1 MKRITKILLCVLC
14 AVAAVLCVAAAC
26 FMLLKKQGSTT
37 ASSAASGASVSTYG
51 KVSDFDYASFDYSEG
66 LDDNGHWTGIR
77 ALDYVTLPEDV
88 SALPLSK
95 ADIEPTETEIQT
107 QIDTLL
113 NQYAT
118 TQNITDRAAQSGD
131 TVNIDYSGAVDG
143 VAFTGGTATG
153 YDLTLGSH
161 TFIDGFE
168 DQIIGHNIGDV
179 FDVTVTFPEG
189 YGDSTDAEGNTI
201 TLSGKEAVFSVTLN
215 SISESV
221 TPELTD
227 EWVDSN
233 FGISDDLHT
242 VDQLR
247 SYFND
252 ALYATNYENAI
263 VDYLMSNSTF
273 KELPSEITSYYIR
286 MFLNYYNQYATAY
299 GMDLNAFAQTQGY
312 TDADAMLA
320 ASDAYFEHLAKQ
332 DLILQAVAE
341 TKSLAPTQEELDDT
355 YGKFLELADKK
366 KEIHDYDLLYLVGDI
381 DRMKQQS
388 VSLKFLQ
395 VTTGTLVP
403 TATVVLK
410 FGDHERMAIAT
421 GNGPVDAAVSAIKTL
436 INEKVVLMEFL
447 MQAITRGSN
456 DVGRVHV
463 QVQCGSR
470 TVHGFAAHTDT
481 TRASIEAFLDALR
494 VLNVTER
501 KEKEE

>member
-26 FMLLKKQGSTT
+26 FMLLKKQSGTT
-37 ASSAASGASVSTYG
+37 ASSAASGASVSIYG
-51 KVSDFDYASFDYSEG
+51 KVSDFDYANFDYSEG

-161 TFIDGFE
+161 AFIDGFE
-168 DQIIGHNIGDV
+168 DQIIGHNIGDT

-215 SISESV
+215 ALSVSV

-233 FGISDDLHT
+233 FGTTDGLHTADDLH
-242 VDQLR
+242 
-247 SYFND
+247 SYFSS
-252 ALYATNYENAI
+252 ALYADNYENAI
-263 VDYLMSNSTF
+263 VDYLMENSEF
-273 KELPSEITSYYIR
+273 KALPSVLTSYYIR
-286 MFLNYYNQYATAY
+286 MFLSYYNQYASRY
-299 GMDLNAFAQTQGY
+299 GMDLDAFAQTQGY

-320 ASDAYFEHLAKQ
+320 ASDSYFEHLAKQ
-332 DLILQAVAE
+332 DLIFQAVADAE
-341 TKSLAPTQEELDDT
+341 NITPTQEQIDAADAEYADT
-355 YGKFLELADKK
+355 YGQNRACLNALQSCVLDWLED
-366 KEIHDYDLLYLVGDI
+366 H
-381 DRMKQQS
+381 
-388 VSLKFLQ
+388 
-395 VTTGTLVP
+395 
-403 TATVVLK
+403 ATV
-410 FGDHERMAIAT
+410 
-421 GNGPVDAAVSAIKTL
+421 S
-436 INEKVVLMEFL
+436 
-447 MQAITRGSN
+447 
-456 DVGRVHV
+456 
-463 QVQCGSR
+463 
-470 TVHGFAAHTDT
+470 
-481 TRASIEAFLDALR
+481 
-494 VLNVTER
+494 
-501 KEKEE
+501 

>member
-37 ASSAASGASVSTYG
+37 ASSAASGASVSIYG

-153 YDLTLGSH
+153 YDLTLGSGS
-161 TFIDGFE
+161 FIDGFE
-168 DQIIGHNIGDV
+168 DQIIGHNVGDT
-179 FDVTVTFPEG
+179 FDVTVTFPDG

-215 SISESV
+215 SLSESV

-227 EWVDSN
+227 EWVESN
-233 FGISDDLHT
+233 FGVSDDLHT
-242 VDQLR
+242 ADQLR
-247 SYFND
+247 SYFSD
-252 ALYATNYENAI
+252 ALYANNYDNAI
-263 VDYLMSNSTF
+263 VDYLMANSTF
-273 KELPSEITSYYIR
+273 KELPAEITSYYIR
-286 MFLNYYNQYATAY
+286 MFLNHYNQYATAY
-299 GMDLNAFAQTQGY
+299 SMDLNAFAQTQGY
-312 TDADAMLA
+312 TSADAMLA

-332 DLILQAVAE
+332 DLIFQAVAE
-341 TKSLAPTQEELDDT
+341 TKSLAPTQEELDDANSTYADT
-355 YGKFLELADKK
+355 YGENRAHLNALQTCVLDWLE
-366 KEIHDYDLLYLVGDI
+366 EN
-381 DRMKQQS
+381 
-388 VSLKFLQ
+388 
-395 VTTGTLVP
+395 
-403 TATVVLK
+403 ATV
-410 FGDHERMAIAT
+410 A
-421 GNGPVDAAVSAIKTL
+421 
-436 INEKVVLMEFL
+436 
-447 MQAITRGSN
+447 
-456 DVGRVHV
+456 
-463 QVQCGSR
+463 
-470 TVHGFAAHTDT
+470 
-481 TRASIEAFLDALR
+481 
-494 VLNVTER
+494 
-501 KEKEE
+501 

>member
-37 ASSAASGASVSTYG
+37 ASSAASGASVSIYG

-118 TQNITDRAAQSGD
+118 TQNITGRAAQSGD

-143 VAFTGGTATG
+143 VAFTGGTATD
-153 YDLTLGSH
+153 YNLTLGSH

-168 DQIIGHNIGDV
+168 DQIIGHNIGDT

-215 SISESV
+215 ALSVSV

-233 FGISDDLHT
+233 FGTTDGLHTADDLH
-242 VDQLR
+242 
-247 SYFND
+247 SYFSS
-252 ALYATNYENAI
+252 ALYADNYENAI
-263 VDYLMSNSTF
+263 VDYLMENSEF
-273 KELPSEITSYYIR
+273 KAVPSVLTSYYIR
-286 MFLNYYNQYATAY
+286 MFLSYYNQYASRY
-299 GMDLNAFAQTQGY
+299 GMDLDAFAQTQGY

-320 ASDAYFEHLAKQ
+320 ASDSYFEHLAKQ
-332 DLILQAVAE
+332 DLIFQAVADAE
-341 TKSLAPTQEELDDT
+341 NITPTQEQIDAADAEYADT
-355 YGKFLELADKK
+355 YGQNRARLNALQSCVLDWLED
-366 KEIHDYDLLYLVGDI
+366 H
-381 DRMKQQS
+381 
-388 VSLKFLQ
+388 
-395 VTTGTLVP
+395 
-403 TATVVLK
+403 ATV
-410 FGDHERMAIAT
+410 
-421 GNGPVDAAVSAIKTL
+421 S
-436 INEKVVLMEFL
+436 
-447 MQAITRGSN
+447 
-456 DVGRVHV
+456 
-463 QVQCGSR
+463 
-470 TVHGFAAHTDT
+470 
-481 TRASIEAFLDALR
+481 
-494 VLNVTER
+494 
-501 KEKEE
+501 

>member
-1 MKRITKILLCVLC
+1 MKRITKILLCALC

-26 FMLLKKQGSTT
+26 FMLLKKQSGTT
-37 ASSAASGASVSTYG
+37 ASSAASGASVSIYG

-95 ADIEPTETEIQT
+95 ADIEPTEAEIQT

-161 TFIDGFE
+161 SFIDGFE
-168 DQIIGHNIGDV
+168 DQIIGHNIGDT

-233 FGISDDLHT
+233 FGTSDDLHT
-242 VDQLR
+242 ADQLR
-247 SYFND
+247 SYLND

-341 TKSLAPTQEELDDT
+341 TKSLAPTQEELDDANSTYADT
-355 YGKFLELADKK
+355 YGENRAHLNALQSCVLDWLE
-366 KEIHDYDLLYLVGDI
+366 EN
-381 DRMKQQS
+381 S
-388 VSLKFLQ
+388 
-395 VTTGTLVP
+395 
-403 TATVVLK
+403 TV
-410 FGDHERMAIAT
+410 A
-421 GNGPVDAAVSAIKTL
+421 
-436 INEKVVLMEFL
+436 
-447 MQAITRGSN
+447 
-456 DVGRVHV
+456 
-463 QVQCGSR
+463 
-470 TVHGFAAHTDT
+470 
-481 TRASIEAFLDALR
+481 
-494 VLNVTER
+494 
-501 KEKEE
+501 

>member
-1 MKRITKILLCVLC
+1 MKRITKILLCALC

-26 FMLLKKQGSTT
+26 FMLLKKQSGTT
-37 ASSAASGASVSTYG
+37 ASSAASGASVSIYG

-161 TFIDGFE
+161 SFIDGFE
-168 DQIIGHNIGDV
+168 DQIIGHNIGDT

-215 SISESV
+215 ALSVSV

-233 FGISDDLHT
+233 FGTTDGLHTADDLH
-242 VDQLR
+242 
-247 SYFND
+247 SYFSS
-252 ALYATNYENAI
+252 ALYADNYENAI
-263 VDYLMSNSTF
+263 VDYLMENSEF
-273 KELPSEITSYYIR
+273 KAVPSVLTSYYIR
-286 MFLNYYNQYATAY
+286 MFLSYYNQYASRY
-299 GMDLNAFAQTQGY
+299 GMDLDAFAQTQGY

-320 ASDAYFEHLAKQ
+320 ASDSYFEHLAKQ
-332 DLILQAVAE
+332 DLIFQAVADAE
-341 TKSLAPTQEELDDT
+341 NITPTQEQIDAADAEYADT
-355 YGKFLELADKK
+355 YGQNRACLNALQSCVLDWLED
-366 KEIHDYDLLYLVGDI
+366 H
-381 DRMKQQS
+381 
-388 VSLKFLQ
+388 
-395 VTTGTLVP
+395 
-403 TATVVLK
+403 ATV
-410 FGDHERMAIAT
+410 
-421 GNGPVDAAVSAIKTL
+421 S
-436 INEKVVLMEFL
+436 
-447 MQAITRGSN
+447 
-456 DVGRVHV
+456 
-463 QVQCGSR
+463 
-470 TVHGFAAHTDT
+470 
-481 TRASIEAFLDALR
+481 
-494 VLNVTER
+494 
-501 KEKEE
+501 

>member
-1 MKRITKILLCVLC
+1 MKRNTKTLLCVLC
-14 AVAAVLCVAAAC
+14 AAAAVLCVVLAC
-26 FMLLKKQGSTT
+26 FFLTKKQGSTT
-37 ASSAASGASVSTYG
+37 ASSAASGASVSVYG

-77 ALDYVTLPEDV
+77 ALDYVTLPDDV

-95 ADIEPTETEIQT
+95 ADIEPTEAEIQT

-143 VAFTGGTATG
+143 VVFNGGTATG

-215 SISESV
+215 ALSVSV

-233 FGISDDLHT
+233 FGTTDGLHTADDLH
-242 VDQLR
+242 
-247 SYFND
+247 SYFSS
-252 ALYATNYENAI
+252 ALYADNYENAI
-263 VDYLMSNSTF
+263 VDYLMENSEF
-273 KELPSEITSYYIR
+273 KALPSVLTSYYIR
-286 MFLNYYNQYATAY
+286 MFLSYYNQYASRY
-299 GMDLNAFAQTQGY
+299 GMDLDAFAQTQGY

-320 ASDAYFEHLAKQ
+320 ASDSYFEHLAKQ
-332 DLILQAVAE
+332 DLIFQAVADAE
-341 TKSLAPTQEELDDT
+341 NITPTQEQIDAADAEYADT
-355 YGKFLELADKK
+355 YGQNRACLNALQSCVLDWLED
-366 KEIHDYDLLYLVGDI
+366 H
-381 DRMKQQS
+381 
-388 VSLKFLQ
+388 
-395 VTTGTLVP
+395 
-403 TATVVLK
+403 ATV
-410 FGDHERMAIAT
+410 
-421 GNGPVDAAVSAIKTL
+421 S
-436 INEKVVLMEFL
+436 
-447 MQAITRGSN
+447 
-456 DVGRVHV
+456 
-463 QVQCGSR
+463 
-470 TVHGFAAHTDT
+470 
-481 TRASIEAFLDALR
+481 
-494 VLNVTER
+494 
-501 KEKEE
+501 

>member
-37 ASSAASGASVSTYG
+37 ASSAASGASVSVYG
-51 KVSDFDYASFDYSEG
+51 KVSDFDYSSFDYSEG

-118 TQNITDRAAQSGD
+118 TQNITGRAAQSGD

-153 YDLTLGSH
+153 YDLTLGSGS
-161 TFIDGFE
+161 FIDGFE
-168 DQIIGHNIGDV
+168 DQIIGHNVGDT
-179 FDVTVTFPEG
+179 FDVTVTFPDG

-242 VDQLR
+242 TDQLR

-341 TKSLAPTQEELDDT
+341 TKSLAPTQEELDDAKSTYADT
-355 YGKFLELADKK
+355 YGENRAHLNALQSCVLDWLE
-366 KEIHDYDLLYLVGDI
+366 EN
-381 DRMKQQS
+381 S
-388 VSLKFLQ
+388 
-395 VTTGTLVP
+395 
-403 TATVVLK
+403 TV
-410 FGDHERMAIAT
+410 A
-421 GNGPVDAAVSAIKTL
+421 
-436 INEKVVLMEFL
+436 
-447 MQAITRGSN
+447 
-456 DVGRVHV
+456 
-463 QVQCGSR
+463 
-470 TVHGFAAHTDT
+470 
-481 TRASIEAFLDALR
+481 
-494 VLNVTER
+494 
-501 KEKEE
+501 

>member
-26 FMLLKKQGSTT
+26 FMLLKKQSGTT
-37 ASSAASGASVSTYG
+37 ASSAASGASVSIYG

-95 ADIEPTETEIQT
+95 ADIEPTEAEIQT

-118 TQNITDRAAQSGD
+118 TQTITDRAAQSGD

-168 DQIIGHNIGDV
+168 DQIIGHNIGDT

-215 SISESV
+215 ALSVSV

-233 FGISDDLHT
+233 FGTTDGLHTADDLH
-242 VDQLR
+242 
-247 SYFND
+247 SYFSS
-252 ALYATNYENAI
+252 ALYADNYENAI
-263 VDYLMSNSTF
+263 VDYLMENSEF
-273 KELPSEITSYYIR
+273 KALPSVLTSYYIR
-286 MFLNYYNQYATAY
+286 MFLSYYNQYASRY
-299 GMDLNAFAQTQGY
+299 GMDLDAFAQTQGY

-320 ASDAYFEHLAKQ
+320 ASDSYFEHLAKQ
-332 DLILQAVAE
+332 DLIFQAVADAE
-341 TKSLAPTQEELDDT
+341 NITPTQEQIDAADAEYADT
-355 YGKFLELADKK
+355 YGQNRARLNALQSCVLDWLED
-366 KEIHDYDLLYLVGDI
+366 H
-381 DRMKQQS
+381 
-388 VSLKFLQ
+388 
-395 VTTGTLVP
+395 
-403 TATVVLK
+403 ATV
-410 FGDHERMAIAT
+410 
-421 GNGPVDAAVSAIKTL
+421 S
-436 INEKVVLMEFL
+436 
-447 MQAITRGSN
+447 
-456 DVGRVHV
+456 
-463 QVQCGSR
+463 
-470 TVHGFAAHTDT
+470 
-481 TRASIEAFLDALR
+481 
-494 VLNVTER
+494 
-501 KEKEE
+501 

>member
-26 FMLLKKQGSTT
+26 FMLLKKQSGTT
-37 ASSAASGASVSTYG
+37 ANSAASGASVSTYG

-95 ADIEPTETEIQT
+95 ADIEPTEAEIQT

-153 YDLTLGSH
+153 YDLTLGSGS
-161 TFIDGFE
+161 FIDGFE
-168 DQIIGHNIGDV
+168 DQIIGHNVGDT
-179 FDVTVTFPEG
+179 FDVTVTFPDG

-233 FGISDDLHT
+233 FGTSDDLHT
-242 VDQLR
+242 ADQLR
-247 SYFND
+247 SYLND

-341 TKSLAPTQEELDDT
+341 TKSLAPTQEELDDANSTYADT
-355 YGKFLELADKK
+355 YGENRAHLNALQACVLSWLE
-366 KEIHDYDLLYLVGDI
+366 EN
-381 DRMKQQS
+381 S
-388 VSLKFLQ
+388 
-395 VTTGTLVP
+395 
-403 TATVVLK
+403 TV
-410 FGDHERMAIAT
+410 A
-421 GNGPVDAAVSAIKTL
+421 
-436 INEKVVLMEFL
+436 
-447 MQAITRGSN
+447 
-456 DVGRVHV
+456 
-463 QVQCGSR
+463 
-470 TVHGFAAHTDT
+470 
-481 TRASIEAFLDALR
+481 
-494 VLNVTER
+494 
-501 KEKEE
+501 

>member
-26 FMLLKKQGSTT
+26 FMLLKKQSGTT
-37 ASSAASGASVSTYG
+37 ASSAASGASVSVYG
-51 KVSDFDYASFDYSEG
+51 KVSDFDYANFDYSEG

-95 ADIEPTETEIQT
+95 ADLEPTETEIQT

-161 TFIDGFE
+161 AFIDGFE
-168 DQIIGHNIGDV
+168 DQIIGHNIGDT

-201 TLSGKEAVFSVTLN
+201 TLSGKAAVFSVTLN
-215 SISESV
+215 SISQSV

-233 FGISDDLHT
+233 FGASDGLHT
-242 VDQLR
+242 ADALR

-252 ALYATNYENAI
+252 TLYQNNYETAV
-263 VDYLMSNSTF
+263 VDHLMSNAEF
-273 KELPSEITSYYIR
+273 KELPSEITDYYIC
-286 MFLNYYNQYATAY
+286 MFLNYYSQYATAY

-332 DLILQAVAE
+332 DLLFQAVAE
-341 TKSLAPTQEELDDT
+341 TEGIAPTDDEIAQADSTYAAT
-355 YGKFLELADKK
+355 YGQNRSRLNALQSCVLDWLEA
-366 KEIHDYDLLYLVGDI
+366 
-381 DRMKQQS
+381 RTT
-388 VSLKFLQ
+388 VS
-395 VTTGTLVP
+395 
-403 TATVVLK
+403 
-410 FGDHERMAIAT
+410 
-421 GNGPVDAAVSAIKTL
+421 
-436 INEKVVLMEFL
+436 
-447 MQAITRGSN
+447 
-456 DVGRVHV
+456 
-463 QVQCGSR
+463 
-470 TVHGFAAHTDT
+470 
-481 TRASIEAFLDALR
+481 
-494 VLNVTER
+494 
-501 KEKEE
+501 

>member
-14 AVAAVLCVAAAC
+14 TVAAVLCVAAAC
-26 FMLLKKQGSTT
+26 FMLLKKQSGTT
-37 ASSAASGASVSTYG
+37 ASSAASGASVSVYG
-51 KVSDFDYASFDYSEG
+51 KVSDFDYSSFDYSEG

-118 TQNITDRAAQSGD
+118 TQNITGRAAQSGD

-168 DQIIGHNIGDV
+168 DQIIGHNIGDT

-242 VDQLR
+242 VDALR

-273 KELPSEITSYYIR
+273 KELPGEITSYYIR

-341 TKSLAPTQEELDDT
+341 TKSLAPTQEELDDAESTYADT
-355 YGKFLELADKK
+355 YGENRAHLNALQSCVLDWLE
-366 KEIHDYDLLYLVGDI
+366 EN
-381 DRMKQQS
+381 S
-388 VSLKFLQ
+388 
-395 VTTGTLVP
+395 
-403 TATVVLK
+403 TV
-410 FGDHERMAIAT
+410 A
-421 GNGPVDAAVSAIKTL
+421 
-436 INEKVVLMEFL
+436 
-447 MQAITRGSN
+447 
-456 DVGRVHV
+456 
-463 QVQCGSR
+463 
-470 TVHGFAAHTDT
+470 
-481 TRASIEAFLDALR
+481 
-494 VLNVTER
+494 
-501 KEKEE
+501 